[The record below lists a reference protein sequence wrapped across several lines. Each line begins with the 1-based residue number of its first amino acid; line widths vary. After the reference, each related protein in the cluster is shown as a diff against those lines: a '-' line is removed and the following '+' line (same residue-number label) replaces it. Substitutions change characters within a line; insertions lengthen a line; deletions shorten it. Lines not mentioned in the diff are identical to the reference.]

1 MNQPDYVGVDV
12 SKKQLDV
19 AIRPLGKVFGVI
31 NDRRGISQLVKRL
44 KELQPVCIVIDA
56 TGGLE
61 KELAYALA
69 AESLPVAVV
78 NPRQVSNFAKS
89 LGRRAK
95 TDAIDA
101 AVLAHF
107 AEVMKPEARALPD
120 AAARELTALVNR
132 HRQLVEM
139 ITAESNRRDL
149 ASKSVR
155 KLINSMLRSLKGQL
169 LLVDREIRKAI
180 SASELWRHKAELLR
194 SVPGVGE
201 VTTATLLAGLPELG
215 ELDRR
220 QIAALVGVAPF
231 NRESGTWR
239 GKRMIAGGRAWI
251 RSVLYM
257 STIVAVRRNPILKE
271 FYQRLRAKGKP
282 AKQALTACMRKLLV
296 VLNAMLRHQTPWS
309 GPSHLCKRRRENPS
323 VEG

>member
-1 MNQPDYVGVDV
+1 MKQAIYVGVDV

-19 AIRPLGKVFGVI
+19 AIRPLEKIFGVS
-31 NDRRGISQLVKRL
+31 NDRRGIVQLAKRL
-44 KELQPVCIVIDA
+44 KKLQPVCIAIDA

-69 AESLPVAVV
+69 AENLPVAVV

-89 LGRRAK
+89 TGQRAK

-107 AEVMKPEARALPD
+107 ADVMKPEVRQLPD
-120 AAARELTALVNR
+120 AASRELSALVTR
-132 HRQLVEM
+132 HRQLTEM
-139 ITAESNRRDL
+139 VTAESNRRDL

-155 KLINSMLRSLKGQL
+155 RLINSLLRSLKDQL
-169 LLVDREIRKAI
+169 AVVDREIRKAI
-180 SASELWRHKAELLR
+180 SASETWRHKAELLR
-194 SVPGVGE
+194 SVPGVGK

-231 NRESGTWR
+231 NRESGTWK
-239 GKRMIAGGRAWI
+239 GKRMIAGGRGWI

-257 STIVAVRRNPILKE
+257 STIVAVRRNPTLKE
-271 FYQRLRAKGKP
+271 FYARLRARGKP

-296 VLNAMLRHQTPWS
+296 ILNAMVRSRTPWS
-309 GPSHLCKRRRENPS
+309 APNSLLSMSGTS
-323 VEG
+323 

>member
-1 MNQPDYVGVDV
+1 MKQPTYVGVDV

-19 AIRPLGKVFGVI
+19 VIRPIGKIFGVT

-155 KLINSMLRSLKGQL
+155 KLIKSMLRSLKGQL

-309 GPSHLCKRRRENPS
+309 APPRLLSRSVPS
-323 VEG
+323 

>member
-1 MNQPDYVGVDV
+1 MKQAIFVGVDV

-19 AIRPLGKVFGVI
+19 AIRPLGQVFGVS
-31 NDRRGISQLVKRL
+31 NDRRGIAQLVKRL
-44 KELQPVCIVIDA
+44 KKLQPVCIAIDA
-56 TGGLE
+56 TGGFE

-69 AESLPVAVV
+69 TENLPVAVV

-89 LGRRAK
+89 TGQRAK

-107 AEVMKPEARALPD
+107 AEVMKPEARPLPD
-120 AAARELTALVNR
+120 VASRELSALVTR

-139 ITAESNRRDL
+139 MTAESNRRDL
-149 ASKSVR
+149 ASKAVR
-155 KLINSMLRSLKGQL
+155 KLINSLLRSLKDQL
-169 LLVDREIRKAI
+169 AVVDREIRKAI
-180 SASELWRHKAELLR
+180 SASETWRRKAELLR
-194 SVPGVGE
+194 SVPGVGK

-215 ELDRR
+215 KLDRR

-231 NRESGTWR
+231 NRESGTWK
-239 GKRMIAGGRAWI
+239 GKRMIAGGRGWI

-257 STIVAVRRNPILKE
+257 STVVAVRRNPILKE
-271 FYQRLRAKGKP
+271 FYERLRARGKP

-296 VLNAMLRHQTPWS
+296 ILNAMLRRQTHWS
-309 GPSHLCKRRRENPS
+309 APSLLLSLR
-323 VEG
+323 VAG

>member
-1 MNQPDYVGVDV
+1 LQ
-12 SKKQLDV
+12 K
-19 AIRPLGKVFGVI
+19 
-31 NDRRGISQLVKRL
+31 
-44 KELQPVCIVIDA
+44 LQPVCLALDA

-69 AESLPVAVV
+69 AENLPVAVV

-89 LGRRAK
+89 TGQRAK
-95 TDAIDA
+95 TDSLDA

-107 AEVMKPEARALPD
+107 AEVMKPEVRPLPD
-120 AAARELTALVNR
+120 AASQALSALVTR

-149 ASKSVR
+149 ASKPVR
-155 KLINSMLRSLKGQL
+155 KLINSLLRSLKDQL
-169 LLVDREIRKAI
+169 ALVDRESQKAI
-180 SASELWRHKAELLR
+180 SSSQTWRHKAELLR
-194 SVPGVGE
+194 SVPGVGK

-231 NRESGTWR
+231 NRESGVWR
-239 GKRMIAGGRAWI
+239 GKRMIAGGRGWI

-257 STIVAVRRNPILKE
+257 STVVAVRRNPPLKE
-271 FYQRLRAKGKP
+271 FYERLRARGKP

-296 VLNAMLRHQTPWS
+296 IINAMLQRQTHWAVPNS
-309 GPSHLCKRRRENPS
+309 PSSLRIIA
-323 VEG
+323 